1 MNDTL
6 PSQTDTYRGR
16 MADMA
21 NDDKPREKALAN
33 GIQSLTD
40 TELLAIIIGGGMPG
54 KSVMDLSKEIL
65 SECNDDLGTLAQ
77 MSIMGMVKRFNGVG
91 PAKAVSIAAALQL
104 GARLLSESNGKIDS
118 IRSSRD
124 AYEALRDKIEAL
136 PTEEFW
142 LLVLNRANHIRTR
155 IFISRGGSAATYVEP
170 KVIVKQ
176 ALDYMAAGIIVAH
189 NHPSGNLRPSAEDD
203 RLTKRIKDAAALLDI
218 KLLDHLIIGSGGYY
232 SYADEGRL

>member
-104 GARLLSESNGKIDS
+104 GARLRSESNGKIDS

-142 LLVLNRANHIRTR
+142 LLVLNRTNHIRTR